1 MKTFRKWLVVSWVE
15 GKLHTIAS
23 FNTKNETKM
32 ILDMAGFTQVSG
44 DCFENS
50 KGELFYITKNVR
62 EYGV

>member
-1 MKTFRKWLVVSWVE
+1 MKTFRKWLVTSWVE

-23 FNTKNETKM
+23 FNTKNETKIM
-32 ILDMAGFTQVSG
+32 LEMAGFKQVYG

-50 KGELFYITKNVR
+50 EGELFYITKNVR